1 MFLNSD
7 PQSAALLN
15 NDQSLFPAT
24 KALLNDPTF
33 LGQKLDFYGGQTVN
47 QTFADISSTVV
58 TSFQWSPFQDYV
70 FSEFNDTVGTAFTK
84 KGDLDAALDSWQGA
98 VVKYAKDQ
106 GFTVP

>member
-15 NDQSLFPAT
+15 TDQSLFPAT

-33 LGQKLDFYGGQTVN
+33 LGQKLDFYGGQAVN
-47 QTFADISSTVV
+47 QTFADVSSTVV

-70 FSEFNDTVGTAFTK
+70 FSEFNDTVGAAFTK